1 MFSFSKK
8 VYAAPKPAY
17 AGDVTVNK
25 KDIKVA
31 YLSAHELDSGKLTDV
46 LDVADGAALVM
57 GFVSPDCQLQDVAA
71 KIKRHMPSSAQ
82 LILMTTSGELCHASA
97 SDSLYQTAGETR
109 QRILL
114 QVYSAR
120 MIDDTYT
127 MSIPLHNEDL
137 RSGQVTLSVKERV
150 SKIADELK
158 KQRPPFSLN
167 PAQTFALVYVDG
179 LSNCETFVMQAV
191 YETGL
196 FSCPFMGG
204 SAGGKL
210 DFQHTYIYNG
220 ERVLE
225 NHAVITL
232 VRLNKNYRYGIFK
245 TQAAEKTGDVF
256 TVQTANTALRYVETV
271 VDKSGRTISFIDAL
285 KDHFHCSTA
294 AEVEKH
300 MQNFTFATDVNG
312 ENFIRSISG
321 IDEAHDHVNFFC
333 DVVSGEQLHLLRR
346 ESLSTTLSRDL
357 QKFSRNKPAPIGALL
372 NDCILRRLGYPDEI
386 KNIHVLT
393 DIPAAGFSSFGE
405 ISGLHVN
412 ETLTAI
418 FFYAVPAGENF
429 ADEYVDNF
437 AVNYGA
443 CQSFFFNRTIMRQQQ
458 IGTLKDAIIQ
468 MFDEYQQKVPSI
480 VKTINKMSAD
490 IESIQTSIQDLSN
503 GFAKQDEYFTQ
514 LVSHS
519 GDIGPKLVMLSN
531 STKKIDDVYQM
542 INNIASQINLLA
554 LNAAIEAARAG
565 EAGRGFSVVAQ
576 EVRKLSESTQDSL
589 HTSDEAV
596 NTLLNDVKEIDAILK
611 DNSKY
616 EEQISDFNQE
626 FNAHVKELR
635 ETLTEGIEHISNS
648 AKAIRE
654 LDTIN
659 SATTAQTSKL
669 SQLVKNIELGI

>member
-71 KIKRHMPSSAQ
+71 KIKKHMPSSAQ

-97 SDSLYQTAGETR
+97 GDSLYQTAGETR

-458 IGTLKDAIIQ
+458 ISTLKDAIIH

-596 NTLLNDVKEIDAILK
+596 NTLLNDVKEIDTILK